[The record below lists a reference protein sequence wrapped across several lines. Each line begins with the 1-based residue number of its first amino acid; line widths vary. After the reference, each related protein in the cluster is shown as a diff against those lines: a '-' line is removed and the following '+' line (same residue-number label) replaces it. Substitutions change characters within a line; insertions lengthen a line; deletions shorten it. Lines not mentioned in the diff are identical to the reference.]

1 MRVAF
6 LGARR
11 GGPSPKR
18 AAYSRH
24 KRSTPLTMRA
34 AFSMLGNTLSM
45 MPRRAIMKSAPF
57 AISALALGGGAPS
70 AKADEPTYAP
80 HFFYCIAE

>member
-1 MRVAF
+1 
-6 LGARR
+6 
-11 GGPSPKR
+11 
-18 AAYSRH
+18 
-24 KRSTPLTMRA
+24 MRA

>member
-1 MRVAF
+1 MWFRP
-6 LGARR
+6 LPQSCWR
-11 GGPSPKR
+11 SER
-18 AAYSRH
+18 AASDRRPRH

-34 AFSMLGNTLSM
+34 ASMLGNTLSM

>member
-1 MRVAF
+1 
-6 LGARR
+6 
-11 GGPSPKR
+11 
-18 AAYSRH
+18 
-24 KRSTPLTMRA
+24 MRA

-70 AKADEPTYAP
+70 AKADESTYAP